1 MDKFARNLLS
11 KTKVLFSCTV
21 AGHPEE
27 EDKSSEEED
36 DLNMKEKLADCQQ
49 QLAIAE
55 EKLSEATE
63 KIHGK
68 IYNEINI

>member
-1 MDKFARNLLS
+1 
-11 KTKVLFSCTV
+11 
-21 AGHPEE
+21 
-27 EDKSSEEED
+27 
-36 DLNMKEKLADCQQ
+36 MKEKLADCQQ